1 MKTLTRKF
9 FFGIMVAVCVV
20 FAFFV
25 RFPLVTFVSPD
36 QHDVLSITNLAALQH
51 FYGTLRDAPHLYTF
65 HIDEP
70 TDVSLALFVP
80 DIAAQKNDLSVLVL
94 RKKDRGL
101 DLVTRL
107 EADRAS
113 WVSSVWWST
122 GDTYRKGGEWHD
134 LLDSGTYEVEVSTPS
149 NQGNYVLTL
158 GTESSTTFLS
168 YTSQVGTVFRIKH
181 FFHKS
186 YVAALES
193 PLLFVPV
200 VLFALA
206 LRALFRTYRTR
217 RGVLY

>member
-1 MKTLTRKF
+1 MQKF
-9 FFGIMVAVCVV
+9 FFGIVALACVV
-20 FAFFV
+20 SALFI

-36 QHDVLSITNLAALQH
+36 QHDVLPITNLTSLQH
-51 FYGTLRDAPHLYTF
+51 FYGTLSDAPHLYAF

-70 TDVSLALFVP
+70 TDVSLALFAP

-94 RKKDRGL
+94 RKKERGL

-107 EADRAS
+107 DAERAS
-113 WVSSVWWST
+113 WIPNVWWST
-122 GDTYRKGGEWHD
+122 GDAYRKGGEWHA
-134 LLDSGTYEVEVSTPS
+134 LLDGGTYEVEVSTPS
-149 NQGNYVLTL
+149 NQGDYVLTL
-158 GTESSTTFLS
+158 GTESSTTLLS

-200 VLFALA
+200 VLLALA

-217 RGVLY
+217 LRMLY